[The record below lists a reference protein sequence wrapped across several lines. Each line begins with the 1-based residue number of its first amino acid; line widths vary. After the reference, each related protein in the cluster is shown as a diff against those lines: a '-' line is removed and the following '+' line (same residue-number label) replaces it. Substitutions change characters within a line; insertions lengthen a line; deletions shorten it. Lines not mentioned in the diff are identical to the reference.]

1 MNDRDALAAEF
12 ETHRVHL
19 RAVAYRMLG
28 STSDAEDAV
37 QEAWLRLSRSHATEI
52 GNLGGW
58 LTTVVARVCLDMLR
72 SRKSRREQYVGLDLP
87 EAVDSATAEARG
99 SATGQDAA
107 ARARTDPEA
116 AAMLAES
123 VGQALLVVLES
134 LSPVERV
141 VFILHDTFGV
151 PFAEIAPVVGRTP
164 AATKKLASR
173 ARGRVRAE
181 PAEPAEPADPAG
193 EPAASGAAAGTGINL
208 AGHRRVVEAF
218 LNAVRVGDVDT
229 LLHVLAPDVV
239 RHADPAAVPV
249 GAATRVRG
257 IDSVVEETRHFA
269 ARAQIAE
276 LVLVDGA
283 PGLVVAHE
291 GRPLLVV
298 TFSVEQDRITAYD
311 VIADPAR
318 LAGLTLAVLDD

>member
-12 ETHRVHL
+12 ETHRAHL

-28 STSDAEDAV
+28 SAGEAEDAV
-37 QEAWLRLSRSHATEI
+37 QEAWLRLGRADAAEI
-52 GNLGGW
+52 GNLRGW
-58 LTTVVARVCLDMLR
+58 LTTVVARVCLDLLR
-72 SRKSRREQYVGLDLP
+72 SRKSRREHYVGLDLP
-87 EAVDSATAEARG
+87 EAAHPGA
-99 SATGQDAA
+99 ATGPAADRDAA
-107 ARARTDPEA
+107 ARARTDPEESV
-116 AAMLAES
+116 MLAES

-173 ARGRVRAE
+173 ARGKVRSEPDDTAAPTRV
-181 PAEPAEPADPAG
+181 PGAD
-193 EPAASGAAAGTGINL
+193 L
-208 AGHRRVVEAF
+208 ARHRRVVEAF

-229 LLHVLAPDVV
+229 LLHVLAPGVV
-239 RHADPAAVPV
+239 RTADPAALPV
-249 GAATRVRG
+249 GAATRVSG
-257 IDSVVEETRHFA
+257 IESVIEETRHFA
-269 ARAQIAE
+269 ARAQAAE

-291 GRPLLVV
+291 GRPFLAV
-298 TFSVEQDRITAYD
+298 TFTIDQNQITAYD
-311 VIADPAR
+311 VVADPAR
-318 LAGLTLAVLDD
+318 LAGLALAVLDE